1 MKSIKKVFAVLLAML
16 MAFGIMSASAF
27 AEENLPEE
35 DLPAVED
42 TAIDYVNVTVEA
54 PMAGYLADGLAFAE
68 APSYEVVDL
77 EWTDAET
84 DEILYSTNEDA
95 EIVEKTF
102 EEYAIYNVKIALY
115 AADGYVFE
123 PDSETLVVEVN
134 GKEAEV
140 VEITEEGKVLVVSC
154 DFVCQAEDADV
165 DDGDTG
171 VNFDNIFGFL
181 KTLFQTFMR
190 LIGTLLG
197 FDS

>member
-1 MKSIKKVFAVLLAML
+1 MKSIKKVLAVLLAMI
-16 MAFGIMSASAF
+16 MAFSVMSISVF
-27 AEENLPEE
+27 ADEVIE
-35 DLPAVED
+35 DAD
-42 TAIDYVNVTVEA
+42 KAIDYVNVTVEA

-77 EWTDAET
+77 EWTDSET

-102 EEYAIYNVKIALY
+102 EEYAIYNVKIALC
-115 AADGYVFE
+115 AVDGYVFE
-123 PDSETLVVEVN
+123 VDSETLVVEVN
-134 GKEAEV
+134 GKKAEV

-165 DDGDTG
+165 DDDGG
-171 VNFDNIFGFL
+171 LGINFDSIFGFL
-181 KTLFQTFMR
+181 KTILQTFLR

-197 FDS
+197 FSN

>member
-1 MKSIKKVFAVLLAML
+1 MKSIKKVLAVLLAMI
-16 MAFGIMSASAF
+16 MAFSIMSISVF
-27 AEENLPEE
+27 ADEVIE
-35 DLPAVED
+35 DAD
-42 TAIDYVNVTVEA
+42 KAIDYVNVTVEA
-54 PMAGYLADGLAFAE
+54 PMAGFLADGLAFAE

-84 DEILYSTNEDA
+84 DEILYSTNKDA

-123 PDSETLVVEVN
+123 ADSETLVVEVN
-134 GKEAEV
+134 GKDAEV

-154 DFVCQAEDADV
+154 DFVCQAEDADID
-165 DDGDTG
+165 DDGG
-171 VNFDNIFGFL
+171 AGINFDNIFDL
-181 KTLFQTFMR
+181 LQIILQTFLR

-197 FDS
+197 FNS

>member
-1 MKSIKKVFAVLLAML
+1 MKSIKKVLAVLLAMI
-16 MAFGIMSASAF
+16 MAFSVMSISVF
-27 AEENLPEE
+27 ADEVIE
-35 DLPAVED
+35 DD
-42 TAIDYVNVTVEA
+42 DKAIDYVNVTVEA
-54 PMAGYLADGLAFAE
+54 PMAGFLADGLAFAE
-68 APSYEVVDL
+68 APYYEVVDL

-115 AADGYVFE
+115 AADGYIFE
-123 PDSETLVVEVN
+123 ADSETLVVEVN
-134 GKEAEV
+134 GKDAEV
-140 VEITEEGKVLVVSC
+140 VEITEEGKVLVISC

-165 DDGDTG
+165 DDDGG
-171 VNFDNIFGFL
+171 LGINFDSIFGFL

-197 FDS
+197 FNS